1 MYFPRSGYRVT
12 LVILPSMGYHMLE
25 WRVRESVRRV
35 DIERVLIRYLQL
47 QIIHRRRYS
56 VYGPLATRNMLII
69 CRIEIRKYADDLQ
82 NRDL

>member
-1 MYFPRSGYRVT
+1 
-12 LVILPSMGYHMLE
+12 MGYHMLE
-25 WRVRESVRRV
+25 WRVRESLRRV

-69 CRIEIRKYADDLQ
+69 CGIEIRKYADDLQ